1 MMTAPSQLSVPARNG
16 RGLSASTLKIIG
28 CIFMVID
35 HIGVILLPD
44 LPILRIIGRLS
55 YPFFAYFIAEG
66 CRYTRNK
73 LKRFLLVLG
82 LAVLCEGVYFI
93 MMGEP
98 DGGILVNFCLSIL
111 LIYQVQAFKK
121 SLAQKDL
128 VKAGLFLLLFA
139 ASVAGVYVFVENVLY
154 VDYGFWG
161 VLIPVWAALPDYK
174 EGEAPA
180 CFKAL
185 SNRPVKLLFFTVGLL
200 CLCISRG
207 LFENIQSYSLLALPI
222 LALYNGQPGRKG
234 FKYGF
239 YLFYP
244 AHLVVLWGISF
255 LLEWL

>member
-1 MMTAPSQLSVPARNG
+1 MSPMTMQAPVPARDG

-44 LPILRIIGRLS
+44 LEILRIIGRLS

-82 LAVLCEGVYFI
+82 LAVLCESVYYV
-93 MMGEP
+93 MMGEL

-121 SLAQKDL
+121 ALAQKAFG
-128 VKAGLFLLLFA
+128 KAALFFLLFA
-139 ASVAGVYVFVENVLY
+139 ASVAGVYGFVEHIY

-161 VLIPVWAALPDYK
+161 ILIPVWTVLPDYK

-180 CFKAL
+180 CFKPL

-200 CLCISRG
+200 CLCASRG

-222 LALYNGQPGRKG
+222 LTLYNGRPGRKG

-244 AHLVVLWGISF
+244 AHLVVLWGIAL
-255 LLEWL
+255 LLEYL